1 MSGFVPEDFVVPRE
15 LVAGGFRLEP
25 LGPQHNEG
33 DYRAWMSSIEHIRST
48 PGFQGR
54 SWPREMTLAENLAD
68 LEAHAKDF
76 AARSGFTYT
85 VLAEDGGEI
94 VGCVYIYPA
103 ADGRDTVGAGE
114 GGTAEVGDGDTA
126 EVGDGD
132 TADVADGDTAD
143 VADRD
148 TADVADRDTAE
159 VGDRDTAEVGDR
171 DTAEVGDGD
180 AAGGAEVRSWVRAD
194 RGDLDVPL
202 YEAVAAWLREGWPF
216 ATIAYAPR

>member
-1 MSGFVPEDFVVPRE
+1 MSGFVPDDFVVPRE
-15 LVAGGFRLEP
+15 LAADGFRLEP

-132 TADVADGDTAD
+132 AAG
-143 VADRD
+143 
-148 TADVADRDTAE
+148 
-159 VGDRDTAEVGDR
+159 
-171 DTAEVGDGD
+171 VGDGD

-202 YEAVAAWLREGWPF
+202 YEAVSAWLREGWPF